1 MPHVDGMYSR
11 GVREPTQVND
21 ANSPP
26 GLHVDVQRGDRQKFL
41 SNALVHTPQQLFGL
55 LAALYLQPALESMC
69 NVHAKES
76 NGQPALHADRH
87 HCGRGTSYTVKTA
100 MTCIHVLR
108 AGMHRLAPC
117 KPYRVFLEAWHTGTL
132 KIRLECQLQHERQ
145 VAKRVTAKF
154 GIWSYD
160 FSSRMTVYNRSQ

>member
-55 LAALYLQPALESMC
+55 AFVHDGNVLIAAYAYLLHYICSLHLNQCVMSMQRKVMGNLPC
-69 NVHAKES
+69 MQIGIIVVVE
-76 NGQPALHADRH
+76 RH
-87 HCGRGTSYTVKTA
+87 TLS
-100 MTCIHVLR
+100 
-108 AGMHRLAPC
+108 RL
-117 KPYRVFLEAWHTGTL
+117 
-132 KIRLECQLQHERQ
+132 Q
-145 VAKRVTAKF
+145 
-154 GIWSYD
+154 
-160 FSSRMTVYNRSQ
+160 